1 MAIPERIQRHLNTP
15 EVLGQEVQEAIRA
28 NHLPTARAVVYHWLL
43 GWAASLPANPSRAQ
57 LLQPDLWRCL
67 GDVAER
73 TGDQYLIE
81 RFWQVL
87 DSLPGP
93 RPAGATQ
100 VGPLPLLG
108 VPILNRPDLL
118 QRLLD
123 SLDHPVQTLAVVDNS
138 PAHSTVAAQLGAI
151 RQLGHPMIES
161 IRIARPFSN
170 LGVAAS
176 WNLILTSFPQATVA
190 LLANNDV
197 TFAPG
202 VLTAA
207 LAHLN
212 VDRPQFLPLLPDP
225 NGFSAFLITAL
236 CWDQL
241 GLFDPNFHPAYGE
254 DLDYRD
260 RMRATPKVDQL
271 DGSFAHAAMAQL
283 NREHSATIAS
293 DPALED
299 QNRSSFALN
308 RLWYLSHRRLRQDPR
323 GSWRRLWLNQWT
335 IEAAADPT
343 ATHPAQL

>member
-15 EVLGQEVQEAIRA
+15 DVLGLEVQEAIRA
-28 NHLPTARAVVYHWLL
+28 NDLATARAIVYHWLL
-43 GWAASLPANPSRAQ
+43 GWAASLPASPGRAQ

-73 TGDQYLIE
+73 TGDHYLIE

-87 DSLPGP
+87 DVLPGP
-93 RPAGATQ
+93 Q
-100 VGPLPLLG
+100 VSDTTRAGPLPLLG

-123 SLDHPVQTLAVVDNS
+123 SLDHPVQTLAIVDNS
-138 PAHSTVAAQLGAI
+138 PADSAVSAQLGAL
-151 RQLGHPMIES
+151 RQLGHPMIEA
-161 IRIARPFSN
+161 IRIARPFNN

-176 WNLILTSFPQATVA
+176 WNLILSSFPQAPIA
-190 LLANNDV
+190 LLINNDV
-197 TFAPG
+197 TLAPG
-202 VLTAA
+202 VLGAA
-207 LAHLN
+207 MARLN
-212 VDRPQFLPLLPDP
+212 ANRPQFLPLMPDP

-236 CWDQL
+236 CWDRL

-260 RMRATPKVDQL
+260 RLRATPEVDQL
-271 DGSFAHAAMAQL
+271 DGSFAHGAMAEL
-283 NREHSATIAS
+283 NNEHSATIAS
-293 DPALED
+293 DAFLEQ

-323 GSWRRLWLNQWT
+323 GTWRRLWLNQWA
-335 IEAAADPT
+335 IETPASPT
-343 ATHPAQL
+343 ATQPVQP